1 MSVIAHR
8 REIKRL
14 VRILASGSLKDLG
27 AIPWA
32 SPVMMFGRLGTSRV
46 ATLGLNPSNLEFV
59 DACGA
64 ELQEPQ
70 HRFETLST
78 LQLDSWANASKEH
91 IERVWSA
98 CDMYF
103 SRRPYN
109 GWFKPLDRIVN
120 GLNVSYYDAWS
131 PACHLDLVPFATGQK
146 WSSLAPDVKQRL
158 LALGVETLVRSIATS
173 PVCVLVLNGAMV
185 VRTFERVLR
194 DPLEVTSMPAW
205 TLRRDSASPV
215 QGFAYRGMVTELGG
229 MELGRELLVLGFNH
243 NIQSSFGVTREA
255 VARISEWIANQAK
268 GFTHES

>member
-1 MSVIAHR
+1 MSAIAHR

-14 VRILASGSLKDLG
+14 VRMLASGSLEALG

-59 DACGA
+59 DARGA
-64 ELQEPQ
+64 QLQDPL

-78 LQLDSWANASKEH
+78 LQLDSWADAAKEH

-109 GWFKPLDRIVN
+109 GWFKPLDRVVS

-158 LALGVETLVRSIATS
+158 LEVGVETLVRSIATS
-173 PVCVLVLNGAMV
+173 PVSVLVLNGAMV
-185 VRTFERVLR
+185 VRTFERALGE
-194 DPLEVTSMPAW
+194 PLEVTSMPAW
-205 TLRRDSASPV
+205 TLRGDGPSPV
-215 QGFAYRGMVTELGG
+215 HGFGYRGMVTELGG
-229 MELGRELLVLGFNH
+229 MDLGRELLVLGFNH

-255 VARISEWIANQAK
+255 VTRISEWIAKQGK
-268 GFTHES
+268 GVCA

>member
-1 MSVIAHR
+1 MSAVAHR

-14 VRILASGSLKDLG
+14 VRMLASGSLEGLG
-27 AIPWA
+27 VIPWA

-59 DACGA
+59 DARGA
-64 ELQEPQ
+64 QLQDPL

-78 LQLDSWANASKEH
+78 LQLDSWADAAKVH

-109 GWFKPLDRIVN
+109 GWFKPLDRVVN

-131 PACHLDLVPFATGQK
+131 PACHLDLVPFSTGQK
-146 WSSLAPDVKQRL
+146 WSSLAPGVKQGL
-158 LALGVETLVRSIATS
+158 LELGTKTLVMSIATS
-173 PVCVLVLNGAMV
+173 PVRVIVLNGAMV
-185 VRTFERVLR
+185 VRTFERALR
-194 DPLEVTSMPAW
+194 EPLEVTSMPSW
-205 TLRRDSASPV
+205 TLRRDGTSPV

-229 MELGRELLVLGFNH
+229 MDLGRELLVLGFNH

-255 VARISEWIANQAK
+255 VTSISEWIAKQGK
-268 GFTHES
+268 GILT

>member
-1 MSVIAHR
+1 MSALAHR

-14 VRILASGSLKDLG
+14 VRMLAAGSLEDLG

-59 DACGA
+59 DARGA
-64 ELQEPQ
+64 QLQDPL

-78 LQLDSWANASKEH
+78 LHLHSWAHAAKEH

-109 GWFKPLDRIVN
+109 GWFKPLDRVVN
-120 GLNVSYYDAWS
+120 RLNVSYYDAWS
-131 PACHLDLVPFATGQK
+131 PACHLDLVPFATIQK
-146 WSSLAPDVKQRL
+146 WSSLAPEVKQRL
-158 LALGVETLVRSIATS
+158 LELGAGTLVRSIATS
-173 PVCVLVLNGAMV
+173 PIRVLVLNGAMV
-185 VRTFERVLR
+185 VRTFERILNE
-194 DPLEVTSMPAW
+194 PLEIISMPAW
-205 TLRRDSASPV
+205 TLGRNGTSPV
-215 QGFAYRGMVTELGG
+215 QGVAYRGMVTKLGG
-229 MELGRELLVLGFNH
+229 MDLGRKLLVLGFNH

-255 VARISEWIANQAK
+255 VTSISEWIAKQGK
-268 GFTHES
+268 GVLA

>member
-1 MSVIAHR
+1 MSAVAHR

-14 VRILASGSLKDLG
+14 VRMLASGSLEDLG

-59 DACGA
+59 DARGTP
-64 ELQEPQ
+64 LRDPL

-78 LQLDSWANASKEH
+78 LQLDSWTGAAKEH

-103 SRRPYN
+103 SRRPYDR
-109 GWFKPLDRIVN
+109 WFKPLDRVVN

-146 WSSLAPDVKQRL
+146 WSSLATDVKQGL
-158 LALGVETLVRSIATS
+158 LELGTETLVRSIATS
-173 PVCVLVLNGAMV
+173 PICVLVLNGAMV
-185 VRTFERVLR
+185 VRAFERVLR
-194 DPLEVTSMPAW
+194 EPLEAISMPAW
-205 TLRRDSASPV
+205 TLRRDGTSPV
-215 QGFAYRGMVTELGG
+215 QGYAYRGMVTELGG
-229 MELGRELLVLGFNH
+229 MDLGRELLVLGFNH

-255 VARISEWIANQAK
+255 VTSISEWIAKQSK
-268 GFTHES
+268 GVLA